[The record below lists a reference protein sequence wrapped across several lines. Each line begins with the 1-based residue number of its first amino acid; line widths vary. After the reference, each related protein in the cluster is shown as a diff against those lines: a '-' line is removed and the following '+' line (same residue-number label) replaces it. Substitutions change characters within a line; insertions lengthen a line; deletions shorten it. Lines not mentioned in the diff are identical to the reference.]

1 MNALHI
7 RHQPLCG
14 GEQTHLLALLLR
26 IAAIIQVSGAQG
38 PAATTSRTSVVLLTE
53 TFATVTR
60 APALAK
66 MSTRQTTI
74 SSTIGNASDTTSSTI
89 GTPTE
94 HVPPDLF
101 PAATHAS
108 DVHIRDETVFN
119 YYFLFLAA
127 FALLIAALLYWL
139 HKQRKR
145 RKEQMRLGGHNALS
159 QDLDGWAGARRFMHG
174 RYGRHRAAL
183 VRREEGL
190 NEHGEAPPPYQPK
203 NELLVSHQ
211 PTTTAQNSTSLA
223 VPLRTFS
230 RDVTNR
236 AGPPGYSATTRTD
249 GHVGT
254 RPLPLEP

>member
-7 RHQPLCG
+7 KYQLLCS
-14 GEQTHLLALLLR
+14 GEQTQLLALLLC
-26 IAAIIQVSGAQG
+26 IAALIQVSGAQD

-60 APALAK
+60 APALTT

-74 SSTIGNASDTTSSTI
+74 SSTIGNATTSSTV

-94 HVPPDLF
+94 HAPSDLF
-101 PAATHAS
+101 PAATPSS

-127 FALLIAALLYWL
+127 FAVLIAALLWWL
-139 HKQRKR
+139 HKQRQR

-174 RYGRHRAAL
+174 RYGRHQVAL
-183 VRREEGL
+183 GWREEGL

-203 NELLVSHQ
+203 NEVLVSHQ
-211 PTTTAQNSTSLA
+211 PTTAAQNSTSLA
-223 VPLRTFS
+223 VPLRTFT
-230 RDVTNR
+230 RDITNR
-236 AGPPGYSATTRTD
+236 ACPPGYSATTRTD

-254 RPLPLEP
+254 RPLPPQP